1 LADLT
6 LKVDK
11 RDILGKKTSSLRRQ
25 GITPTHLFG
34 HGIESMALQCNTV
47 ELQQIIRKGGA
58 TRLVNISI
66 ASEKQP
72 RSAFIREIQRDTLS
86 GQLLHVDFYQVKE
99 TEKIT
104 ADIPIVLT
112 GEAPA
117 TKSRDNMIEH
127 MLNQLGVECLPHK
140 LPPQIEIDLGILEE
154 AGQAIHVKD
163 IELGADVTITTDPE
177 QIIVKVSRIKIA
189 VEEVPLEA
197 EAEAEAAEAAAE
209 AGVTEG
215 AEAPAEGEGKEQER

>member
-6 LKVDK
+6 LKADK
-11 RDILGKKTSSLRRQ
+11 RDILWKKTSSLRRQ

-34 HGIESMALQCNTV
+34 HGIESMSLQCDTA

-58 TRLVNISI
+58 TRLVDISI
-66 ASEKQP
+66 ASEEQP
-72 RSAFIREIQRDTLS
+72 RSAFIREIQQDTFN
-86 GQLLHVDFYQVKE
+86 GQLLHVDFYQVNK

-104 ADIPIVLT
+104 ADIPIVLI

-117 TKSRDNMIEH
+117 IKSKDNMIEH
-127 MLNQLGVECLPHK
+127 MLNRLGVECLPDK
-140 LPPQIEIDLGILEE
+140 LPPRIEIDLGILEE

-163 IELGADVTITTDPE
+163 IVLGADVTVTTDPE
-177 QIIVKVSRIKIA
+177 QIIVKVSRIKVSA
-189 VEEVPLEA
+189 EEVALDA
-197 EAEAEAAEAAAE
+197 EAEAVAAEAAE

-215 AEAPAEGEGKEQER
+215 AEAPAEGEGKEQE